1 MLCLSKNQNLCC
13 LPFCLHF
20 LFVSM
25 TSVVSLT
32 SEAEKKKMKTVVS
45 CSFRS
50 IFLESV
56 EDIPEK
62 STFLGII
69 EIVIILLASPKNP
82 VSTTNFL

>member
-20 LFVSM
+20 LIVSM

-50 IFLESV
+50 
-56 EDIPEK
+56 
-62 STFLGII
+62 TFLGII
-69 EIVIILLASPKNP
+69 EIVMILLASPKNP